1 MSRAKSKSRSRIEQA
16 LRLLQQRPIVLIG
29 MMGAGKS
36 SVGRRLATKLGW
48 NFVDSDTEI
57 ETAAGMSITDFFAEH
72 GEEEFRSGEARVI
85 ARLLRD
91 EKTVLATG
99 GGAFMSDATRDL
111 IKQAGFSVWINAD
124 LDLLFARVS
133 RRPTRPLLQTPN
145 PRETLKQLM
154 DARYPTYALADL
166 TVTSKD
172 VPHDVVADA
181 IIDGLIERLE
191 PLQTQEAAA
200 NDK

>member
-1 MSRAKSKSRSRIEQA
+1 MSRARTKDRSRIEHA
-16 LRLLQQRPIVLIG
+16 LRLLDQRPIVLIG

-36 SVGRRLATKLGW
+36 SVGRRLAAKLGW
-48 NFVDSDTEI
+48 NFLDSDTEI

-72 GEEEFRSGEARVI
+72 GETEFRSGEARVI

-91 EKTVLATG
+91 PKTVLATG
-99 GGAFMSDATRDL
+99 GGAFMADATREL
-111 IKQAGFSVWINAD
+111 VKAEAHSVWINAS

-133 RRPTRPLLQTPN
+133 RRPTRPLLQTAN

-154 DARYPTYALADL
+154 DTRYPTYAEADV

-172 VPHDVVADA
+172 VPQDIVADD
-181 IIDGLIERLE
+181 IIDALIARLE
-191 PLQTQEAAA
+191 PAQLKDTAA
-200 NDK
+200 ND